1 MAKSANKNMGI
12 IVAIIVIILA
22 IVYFTQKQPTTKVGK
37 KQEIKVGI
45 ILGFT
50 GPIESLTPAMAAS
63 AELAFKEASDSGS
76 LMSGSTITPIRADST
91 CVDSAAAQ
99 SAAEGLISQGIVAI
113 MGADC
118 SGVTGAIATN
128 VAVPNGVVMISPS
141 ATSPGLTDL
150 ADNGFFFRTAPS
162 DARGGQ
168 ILADITKDRGIN
180 SVAITYTNNDYGK
193 GLADVYSAE
202 VKSRGITVTTVE
214 SHEDGK
220 ADYSAEVATLAS
232 AGGDAVAVIGY
243 IDQGGKGIIQAS
255 IDSGAFDTFVLSDG
269 MIGDALTDAFGKDL
283 NKSFGSLPGS
293 TGKGADVFTKVAKA
307 AGIDSSGPYTS
318 ESYDAGALL
327 VLAMQAGGSA
337 DRSSIQKNVM
347 SVANAPGTKIYPG
360 ELKKAL
366 DLLAEG
372 KEVDYEGASGVNFT
386 DVGEAE
392 GSFLEKEIKGGK
404 FDTKQQR

>member
-1 MAKSANKNMGI
+1 MKKLI
-12 IVAIIVIILA
+12 IAAFLFVSTIATNSLA
-22 IVYFTQKQPTTKVGK
+22 D
-37 KQEIKVGI
+37 IKMGI

-50 GPIESLTPAMAAS
+50 GPIESLTPAMRDS
-63 AELAFKEASDSGS
+63 AKLAFKEASDSGS
-76 LMSGSTITPIRADST
+76 LLGGKKITVLEGDST

-99 SAAEGLISQGIVAI
+99 SAAEKLVSDGVAAI

-168 ILADITKDRGIN
+168 ILADITKDRKIK
-180 SVAITYTNNDYGK
+180 SVAVTYTNNDYGK
-193 GLADVYSAE
+193 GLADVYAAAA
-202 VKSRGITVTTVE
+202 KAHGIKVTAVAA
-214 SHEDGK
+214 HEDGK

-243 IDQGGKGIIQAS
+243 LDQGGKGIIQGS
-255 IDSGAFDTFVLSDG
+255 LDSGAFDTFILSDG
-269 MIGDALTDAFGKDL
+269 MIGDSLTDAFGKDL

-293 TGKGADVFTKVAKA
+293 TGKGANVFADVAKA
-307 AGIDSSGPYTS
+307 GGIDSSGPYTG
-318 ESYDAGALL
+318 ESYDAAALI
-327 VLAMQAGGSA
+327 VLAMQASGSA
-337 DRSSIQKNVM
+337 DRKGIADNVM
-347 SVANAPGTKIYPG
+347 AVANAPGKKIYPG

-366 DLLAEG
+366 DLLAKG
-372 KEVDYEGASGVNFT
+372 KAVDYEGATGVNFT
-386 DVGEAE
+386 DVGEAF

-404 FDTKQQR
+404 FKTKKQR

>member
-1 MAKSANKNMGI
+1 MKKLFIAAFIFVATFTTSTFADIKMG
-12 IVAIIVIILA
+12 V
-22 IVYFTQKQPTTKVGK
+22 
-37 KQEIKVGI
+37 

-76 LMSGSTITPIRADST
+76 LLGGETITPVRADST

-99 SAAEGLISQGIVAI
+99 SAAEGLISQGVAAI

-168 ILADITKDRGIN
+168 ILADITKDRKIG
-180 SVAITYTNNDYGK
+180 SVAVTYTNNDYGK
-193 GLADVYSAE
+193 GLADVYAAA
-202 VKSRGITVTTVE
+202 VKAHGIKVTTTAA
-214 SHEDGK
+214 HEDGK
-220 ADYSAEVATLAS
+220 ADYSAEVGVLAS

-243 IDQGGKGIIQAS
+243 LDQGGKGIIQGS
-255 IDSGAFDTFVLSDG
+255 IDSGAFDTFILSDG
-269 MIGDALTDAFGKDL
+269 MIGQSLIDAFPKGL

-293 TGKGADVFTKVAKA
+293 TGKGAGIFTKVAKA
-307 AGIDSSGPYTS
+307 AGIDSSGPYTG
-318 ESYDAGALL
+318 ESYDAAALI

-337 DRSSIQKNVM
+337 DRGSIAKNVM
-347 SVANAPGTKIYPG
+347 AVANGPGKKIYPG
-360 ELKKAL
+360 QLKKAL
-366 DLLAEG
+366 DLLAKG
-372 KEVDYEGASGVNFT
+372 KGVDYEGATGVNFT
-386 DVGEAE
+386 DVGEAF
-392 GSFLEKEIKGGK
+392 GSFLEKEVKGGK
-404 FDTKQQR
+404 FKTKKQR

>member
-1 MAKSANKNMGI
+1 MKKLI
-12 IVAIIVIILA
+12 IAAFLFVSTIATNSLA
-22 IVYFTQKQPTTKVGK
+22 D
-37 KQEIKVGI
+37 IKMGI

-50 GPIESLTPAMAAS
+50 GPIESLTPAMRDS
-63 AELAFKEASDSGS
+63 AKLAFKEASDSGS
-76 LMSGSTITPIRADST
+76 LLGGKKITVLEGDST

-99 SAAEGLISQGIVAI
+99 SAAEKLVSDGVAAI

-168 ILADITKDRGIN
+168 ILADITKDRKIK

-193 GLADVYSAE
+193 GLADVYAAAA
-202 VKSRGITVTTVE
+202 KAHGIKVTAVAA
-214 SHEDGK
+214 HEDGK

-243 IDQGGKGIIQAS
+243 LDQGGKGIIQGS
-255 IDSGAFDTFVLSDG
+255 LDSGAFDTFILSDG
-269 MIGDALTDAFGKDL
+269 MIGDSLTDAFGKDL

-293 TGKGADVFTKVAKA
+293 TGKGATVFADVAKA
-307 AGIDSSGPYTS
+307 GGIDSSGPYTG
-318 ESYDAGALL
+318 ESYDAAALI
-327 VLAMQAGGSA
+327 VLAMQASGSA
-337 DRSSIQKNVM
+337 DRKGIADNVM
-347 SVANAPGTKIYPG
+347 AVANGPGKKIYPG

-366 DLLAEG
+366 DLLAKG
-372 KEVDYEGASGVNFT
+372 KAVDYEGATGVNFT
-386 DVGEAE
+386 DVGEAF

-404 FDTKQQR
+404 FKTKKQR

>member
-1 MAKSANKNMGI
+1 MKKLFIAAF
-12 IVAIIVIILA
+12 ILVSTMVTSSYA
-22 IVYFTQKQPTTKVGK
+22 
-37 KQEIKVGI
+37 EIKMGI

-50 GPIESLTPAMAAS
+50 GPIESLTPAMRDS
-63 AELAFKEASDSGS
+63 AKMAFQEASDSGS
-76 LMSGSTITPIRADST
+76 LLGGETITVVEGDST

-99 SAAEGLISQGIVAI
+99 AAAEKLVSEGVAAI

-168 ILADITKDRGIN
+168 ILADITKDRKIK
-180 SVAITYTNNDYGK
+180 SVAVTYTNNDYGK
-193 GLADVYSAE
+193 GLADVYAAA
-202 VKSRGITVTTVE
+202 VKAHGIKVTAVAA
-214 SHEDGK
+214 HEDGK

-243 IDQGGKGIIQAS
+243 LDQGGKGIIQGS
-255 IDSGAFDTFVLSDG
+255 LDSGAFDTFILSDG
-269 MIGDALTDAFGKDL
+269 MIGDSLTETFGKSL

-293 TGKGADVFTKVAKA
+293 TGKGAGVFAKVAKA
-307 AGIDSSGPYTS
+307 GGIDSSGPYTG
-318 ESYDAGALL
+318 ESYDAAALI

-337 DRSSIQKNVM
+337 DRSSIAKNVM
-347 SVANAPGTKIYPG
+347 AVANGPGKKIYPG

-366 DLLAEG
+366 DLLAKG
-372 KEVDYEGASGVNFT
+372 KAIDYEGATGVNFT
-386 DVGEAE
+386 DVGEAF

-404 FDTKQQR
+404 FKTKKQR